1 MKTKRI
7 ILLVATILAL
17 GSINSQAQGLG
28 GLLKKVKKGVEA
40 VTGSNTSSSTATES
54 APSTTT
60 NGVDVPVEG
69 GGTLHNPLSKTLDV
83 QLVGAYGKSTSTNY
97 GEVNLVFKVKMLAN
111 LTSVSFGVNAVLP
124 GLMIDQDGN
133 TYKTRESAGWYSYD
147 VTEGV
152 YMKIPIKTETA
163 FVDVKKTATTIQ
175 QLQIGIS
182 TSYENRGLIVLKN
195 VPIKWDVEP

>member
-7 ILLVATILAL
+7 ILLVATMLAL
-17 GSINSQAQGLG
+17 GSINLQAQGLG

-54 APSTTT
+54 TSSTT
-60 NGVDVPVEG
+60 NSVDVPVEG

-111 LTSVSFGVNAVLP
+111 LTSVRFGVNSELP

>member
-163 FVDVKKTATTIQ
+163 FVDVKKLRQ
-175 QLQIGIS
+175 PFS
-182 TSYENRGLIVLKN
+182 NYR
-195 VPIKWDVEP
+195 